1 MAATD
6 DRTGSDDPVCS
17 HPRVVRRPGLINRTW
32 GSRIDVDNARSWL
45 AAAADR
51 TILRRSLVTCLIV
64 GSLVTVINHSDELIQ
79 GNLDTNLGWQ
89 VGLTFL
95 VPFVVATISGAAA
108 IRSRVELP
116 REDGER
122 QAARDARD
130 GETGDESPATLRD

>member
-1 MAATD
+1 M
-6 DRTGSDDPVCS
+6 
-17 HPRVVRRPGLINRTW
+17 
-32 GSRIDVDNARSWL
+32 
-45 AAAADR
+45 
-51 TILRRSLVTCLIV
+51 TCLIV